1 MGEFKEEAIIETKGR
16 KIIVHNI
23 NKLLAIADYR

>member
-1 MGEFKEEAIIETKGR
+1 METKGR

>member
-1 MGEFKEEAIIETKGR
+1 MIETKGR